1 MALHYLQQVTR
12 LIGQSL
18 MPLANQ
24 ASDDL
29 ILPENVQLAAGD
41 IRLHHRDLGLLI
53 QSKRSS
59 STQLP
64 ADEGYHGLAVAGERR
79 RIALVVEVTHSFR
92 ADTTFRAVVLS
103 NPGSACDEGGR
114 WIHIA
119 NASAVGSN
127 SRACRSGKRRVLT
140 RSSFWRRT

>member
-12 LIGQSL
+12 LIGQGL

-24 ASDDL
+24 ASDDF

-41 IRLHHRDLGLLI
+41 IRLHHRDFGLLI

-64 ADEGYHGLAVAGERR
+64 ADEGYHGLALAGERT
-79 RIALVVEVTHSFR
+79 RIALVADVTHSFP

-103 NPGSACDEGGR
+103 NP
-114 WIHIA
+114 
-119 NASAVGSN
+119 
-127 SRACRSGKRRVLT
+127 
-140 RSSFWRRT
+140 